1 MTKRSKPTLL
11 LRASEDNETWLL
23 ARVVADNTPITLRI
37 RMETPVDMDSI
48 TETLREA
55 FKLDDIESIAL
66 VTPTTTDT
74 QK

>member
-11 LRASEDNETWLL
+11 LKTSEDNEAWLL
-23 ARVVADNTPITLRI
+23 ARVVADNVPMTLRI
-37 RMETPVDMDSI
+37 RMKTPVDMDSI
-48 TETLREA
+48 TETLKEA